1 MKKKLFSLLSWLN
14 RSLDSSTA
22 IGIATYADTVNA
34 VCLKKNQGQW
44 YVHNSHSVNVED
56 QTDYTVAI
64 ATCTNEVCAEVC
76 PVNLVVPHYFYQIVQ
91 MDKPML
97 SDEEIIQSLPWTTKD
112 LVDIPPENIV
122 ADFIDYPIIQPMQSS
137 KMNVFITN
145 KLQLLPFIDSFSKI
159 KPVLRAMT
167 SEEMILVTL
176 FGEDKSAHMLIVQ
189 HAGHEPR
196 ILIIRDGQLLLAR
209 RLNGFL
215 GISDK
220 ERTHGLVEALGLEI
234 QRSMDFFESQLK
246 QPPIRSIQ
254 LHCDDLSSLTLRAGL
269 AEFLQVKVVDF
280 KPNIDL
286 AQDLEPSFYY
296 ALGAAYQLT
305 DPDSVL

>member
-215 GISDK
+215 G
-220 ERTHGLVEALGLEI
+220 
-234 QRSMDFFESQLK
+234 
-246 QPPIRSIQ
+246 
-254 LHCDDLSSLTLRAGL
+254 
-269 AEFLQVKVVDF
+269 
-280 KPNIDL
+280 KP
-286 AQDLEPSFYY
+286 S
-296 ALGAAYQLT
+296 
-305 DPDSVL
+305 